1 MENAYKILDIIK
13 KLKSN
18 HIGCYYDKL
27 CDVESMGLKIQ
38 LQINSAGKISY
49 RLVAVPDINVD
60 GEDSLISTIGENPQL
75 VFPWLA
81 ASSSSLNER
90 GRQQSTNFSNTAS

>member
-1 MENAYKILDIIK
+1 MENAYKILDSIK

-38 LQINSAGKISY
+38 LQIVIQTFVIINGFITLVNSAGKISY

-60 GEDSLISTIGENPQL
+60 GEDSLISTMGENPQL
-75 VFPWLA
+75 VFP
-81 ASSSSLNER
+81 
-90 GRQQSTNFSNTAS
+90 

>member
-27 CDVESMGLKIQ
+27 CDVESMSLKIQ
-38 LQINSAGKISY
+38 LQIVI
-49 RLVAVPDINVD
+49 
-60 GEDSLISTIGENPQL
+60 
-75 VFPWLA
+75 
-81 ASSSSLNER
+81 
-90 GRQQSTNFSNTAS
+90 